1 MPAITPSIPAAPAPG
16 SPPAG
21 ESSGGRRPAIALVTS
36 LFFAWGFLTVL
47 NDILIPHLKAIF
59 TLSYTGV
66 MLVQFAFFL
75 AYFLLALPASR
86 LVKLLGYKGA
96 MMAGLVTMGLGALLF
111 VPAAGLAWY
120 PLFLAALFI
129 LASGMTILQVSA
141 NPYITQLG
149 PPQGASSRLNL
160 AQAFNSLGTML
171 APLVGGALILSGAA
185 RNASSVRMP
194 YLFFA
199 GILFALALVVGLFRL
214 PAIGTT
220 ESDAAGSE
228 VRSALPSAWR
238 ARHLVLGA
246 AAIFVYCGAEVSIG
260 SFLINFFTQPYI
272 GVASEGLAAHYVSYY
287 WAGAMLGRFGGAALM
302 ARIASDKV
310 LAVCALM
317 ASALVWTT
325 MLSTGHLAMSCIILV
340 GLFNSIM
347 FPTIFALAVDGLGP
361 LTSQGSGILIMAILG
376 AAILPISQ
384 GALADRIGIH
394 HAFVLPALC
403 YLYVAFYGLKGC
415 HHSDYE
421 LTAVTAGAADEVR
434 P

>member
-1 MPAITPSIPAAPAPG
+1 MPAITSSIPG
-16 SPPAG
+16 SPTPGTPAAG
-21 ESSGGRRPAIALVTS
+21 EGGSGRRAAIALVTS

-59 TLSYTGV
+59 TLSYAGV

-75 AYFLLALPASR
+75 AYFLLALPSSS
-86 LVKLLGYKGA
+86 LVKLVGYKRA
-96 MMAGLVTMGLGALLF
+96 MVIGLVTMGLGALLF
-111 VPAAGLAWY
+111 VPAAGLVWY

-149 PPQGASSRLNL
+149 SPEGASSRLNL

-171 APLVGGALILSGAA
+171 APLVGGVLILGRAA
-185 RNASSVRMP
+185 RGASSVSTP
-194 YLFFA
+194 YLWFA
-199 GILFALALVVGLFRL
+199 GALFALAVLVGLFRL
-214 PAIGTT
+214 PAIGAA
-220 ESDAAGSE
+220 EADAPRAEG
-228 VRSALPSAWR
+228 RTALHSAWR
-238 ARHLVLGA
+238 APHLVLGA
-246 AAIFVYCGAEVSIG
+246 AAIFVYCGAEVSVG
-260 SFLINFFTQPYI
+260 SFLINFLTQPYI
-272 GVASEGLAAHYVSYY
+272 GVASEGLAAHYVSYF
-287 WAGAMLGRFGGAALM
+287 WAGAMLGRFVGSAVL
-302 ARIASDKV
+302 ARVASGKV
-310 LAVCALM
+310 LGASALI

-325 MLSTGHLAMSCIILV
+325 MLTTGHLAMGCIILV

-376 AAILPISQ
+376 AAILPLSQ

-415 HHSDYE
+415 HHPDLQ
-421 LTAVTAGAADEVR
+421 LTAARSGGVEG
-434 P
+434 